1 MAPLLKTMSIDKMDV
16 ILKPSREESNVMN
29 GVQEVLAHE
38 IGLNIETVQQAI
50 ENLTTGQ
57 SAFIGVSGKIGSGK
71 DTVAPILMKILT
83 NNVQQVEIVQEYFAK
98 PLKMEVQQVI
108 DIIREEIAR
117 NEEVEWAYPIA
128 VKNVSIAMG
137 IDEQDA
143 EYVVETL
150 FHDIAD
156 DEEENIH
163 SYNKVHSV
171 RTVLQY
177 WGTEVRRKQ
186 DDNYWVNKAIKAVY
200 EHIANGRSVYVS
212 DVRFPNEADAIKEF
226 LGNVIRLDVS
236 DEEQSRRILARD
248 NVEVTEMARQ
258 HSSEVALDSYEKF
271 NARILTDGF
280 SPAEVAE
287 KLANELLSA

>member
-1 MAPLLKTMSIDKMDV
+1 
-16 ILKPSREESNVMN
+16 MN
-29 GVQEVLAHE
+29 AIQEVLAHE
-38 IGLNIETVQQAI
+38 IGLNIEIVQEAM
-50 ENLTTGQ
+50 ENLATGQ
-57 SAFIGVSGKIGSGK
+57 SVFIGVSGKIGSGK
-71 DTVAPILMKILT
+71 DTVAPILMKALT
-83 NNVQQVEIVQEYFAK
+83 NNIPQAEIVQEYFAK

-108 DIIREEIAR
+108 DIIREEISR
-117 NEEVEWAYPIA
+117 NEETEWAYPLA

-150 FHDIAD
+150 FHDIAED
-156 DEEENIH
+156 DKKDIH

-186 DDNYWVNKAIKAVY
+186 DNNYWVNKAIKTVY
-200 EHIANGRSVYVS
+200 EHIADGRSVYVS

-236 DEEQSRRILARD
+236 EEEQSRRIQARD

-271 NARILTDGF
+271 DARVLTDGF
-280 SPAEVAE
+280 TPDEIAE
-287 KLANELLSA
+287 KLSADLVSV

>member
-1 MAPLLKTMSIDKMDV
+1 
-16 ILKPSREESNVMN
+16 MN

-57 SAFIGVSGKIGSGK
+57 SVFIGVSGKIGSGK

>member
-1 MAPLLKTMSIDKMDV
+1 MSIDKMDV

>member
-1 MAPLLKTMSIDKMDV
+1 MSIDKMDV

-57 SAFIGVSGKIGSGK
+57 SVFIGVSGKIGSGK